1 MASEC
6 PRCPEQH
13 EDPPHISNCPAP
25 SATLRWEKALTAL
38 DVWMTAHH
46 TMPELTTAILR
57 CLHEWKHP
65 NPSRRFTRAAITTR
79 YGLRAAILEQDD
91 IGWYNFLMGRLS
103 VRWRDVQHRYYEWL
117 QRRNTGK
124 AWLQALIKKV
134 WEVSWDMWDHRNEV
148 RTTTITPATMRETEN
163 LNEQI
168 IEQFEEGAA
177 GLGQKDHHLLAKPLA
192 HVLGYDLDHKSQWL
206 ESIALARIW
215 FVNRHEVESPSIR
228 HQREFMAS
236 WLSDGTGPP

>member
-1 MASEC
+1 
-6 PRCPEQH
+6 
-13 EDPPHISNCPAP
+13 
-25 SATLRWEKALTAL
+25 
-38 DVWMTAHH
+38 
-46 TMPELTTAILR
+46 
-57 CLHEWKHP
+57 
-65 NPSRRFTRAAITTR
+65 
-79 YGLRAAILEQDD
+79 
-91 IGWYNFLMGRLS
+91 MGRPS
-103 VRWRDVQHRYYEWL
+103 VRWRDAQHRYYEWL

-124 AWLQALIKKV
+124 AWLQALIKRV

-148 RTTTITPATMRETEN
+148 RTTTITETEN
-163 LNEQI
+163 LNKQI

-206 ESIALARIW
+206 DSIALARIW
-215 FVNRHEVESPSIR
+215 FVNRHEVESPSIC